1 MLIMQG
7 VTCNQE
13 DSPQQVK
20 LKRPKRR
27 NISQID
33 IDSCDPGSIY
43 ENTLSNPSIPKQ
55 LRKSTGFSRQ
65 RTAMINASNSENQ
78 QVDMS
83 TINTVE
89 EYFKARIKSQ

>member
-1 MLIMQG
+1 MQG

-13 DSPQQVK
+13 DSPQQIK

-33 IDSCDPGSIY
+33 IDSSDPSSIY
-43 ENTLSNPSIPKQ
+43 DNTLSNPSLPKQ
-55 LRKSTGFSRQ
+55 LRKSAGFSRQ
-65 RTAMINASNSENQ
+65 RTAMINASRSENQ
-78 QVDMS
+78 QVNI
-83 TINTVE
+83 TNINTEE

>member
-13 DSPQQVK
+13 DSPQQIK

-33 IDSCDPGSIY
+33 IDSSDPSSIY
-43 ENTLSNPSIPKQ
+43 ENTLSNPSLPKQ
-55 LRKSTGFSRQ
+55 LRKSAGFSRQ
-65 RTAMINASNSENQ
+65 RTAMINVSRSENQ
-78 QVDMS
+78 QVNINN
-83 TINTVE
+83 INTEE